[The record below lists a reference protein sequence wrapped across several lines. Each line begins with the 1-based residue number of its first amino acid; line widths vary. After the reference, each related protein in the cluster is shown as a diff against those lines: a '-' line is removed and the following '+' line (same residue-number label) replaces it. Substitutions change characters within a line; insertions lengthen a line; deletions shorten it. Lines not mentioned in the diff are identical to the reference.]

1 MLRLLV
7 VQPTPFCNI
16 ACDYCYLPARTER
29 GRMALATLKR
39 ALQALATSGWLG
51 EQLDVAWH
59 AGEPL
64 VVPIRCYQEA
74 FALFR
79 RHLPGSTRVR
89 HGFQTNATLI
99 DDSWCRFFREEEADV
114 GVSLDG
120 PAWLHDAHRRT
131 RAGAG
136 THAAAMRGVALLREH
151 QVPFHVICVL
161 TRESLDHADAIID
174 FCLEHGIDRIGFNVE
189 EAEGGHPSTSLQG
202 SDAEVAYR
210 RFMTRVFDR
219 MSEVPGL
226 LWVREWE
233 SVVQALRD
241 PSFGRRHGNDQ
252 NQPFHIL
259 SLGWQGEVSTFS
271 PELLGLAHPTYGS
284 FSFGNVLTDDLER
297 IGKDTRL
304 VAISAEVA
312 RGVRACAERCG
323 YFAVCLGGAPLNKLG
338 ELGTMAGTETVH
350 CRLTQ
355 QVLIDVVL
363 DQLERSGLSRELDP
377 ARDATLGI

>member
-29 GRMALATLKR
+29 GRMPLATLER
-39 ALQALATSGWLG
+39 ALLALAASGWLD

-64 VVPIRCYQEA
+64 VVPIPYYREA

-99 DDSWCRFFREEEADV
+99 DHSWCRFFREEGADV

-136 THAAAMRGVALLREH
+136 THAAAVRGVALLQEH

-161 TRESLDHADAIID
+161 TRGSLDHADAIID
-174 FCLEHGIDRIGFNVE
+174 FCLDQGIERIGFNVE

-202 SDAEVAYR
+202 SDAEAAYR
-210 RFMTRVFDR
+210 RFMARVFDR
-219 MSEVPGL
+219 MSDARGR

-233 SVVQALRD
+233 SIVQALRD
-241 PSFGRRHGNDQ
+241 PSFGRRDGNDQ
-252 NQPFHIL
+252 NRPFHIL

-271 PELLGLAHPTYGS
+271 PELLGLTHPTYGS

-304 VAISAEVA
+304 IALSAEVA
-312 RGVRACAERCG
+312 RGVQACAERCD
-323 YFAVCLGGAPLNKLG
+323 YYPVCLGGAPSNKLG
-338 ELGTMAGTETVH
+338 ELGTVAGTETVH

-363 DQLERSGLSRELDP
+363 DRLERSGLSCELD
-377 ARDATLGI
+377 AGCDATLNV

>member
-16 ACDYCYLPARTER
+16 ACDYCYLPDRTQR
-29 GRMALATLKR
+29 GRMPLATLER
-39 ALQALATSGWLG
+39 ALLALSASRWLG

-64 VVPIRCYQEA
+64 VVPVRYYRDA
-74 FALFR
+74 LALFR

-99 DDSWCRFFREEEADV
+99 NDSWCRFFREEGADV

-136 THAAAMRGVALLREH
+136 THAAAMRGVALLQEH

-174 FCLEHGIDRIGFNVE
+174 FCLEHGIERIGFNVE
-189 EAEGGHPSTSLQG
+189 EAEGGHPSTSLRG
-202 SDAEVAYR
+202 LDAEAAYR
-210 RFMTRVFDR
+210 RFMARVFDR
-219 MSEVPGL
+219 MSDVPGL

-233 SVVQALRD
+233 SIVQALRD
-241 PSFGRRHGNDQ
+241 PSFGRRDGNDQ
-252 NQPFHIL
+252 NRPFHIL

-284 FSFGNVLTDDLER
+284 FGFGNVLTDSLEDLCR
-297 IGKDTRL
+297 NPRL
-304 VAISAEVA
+304 AALSAEVA
-312 RGVRACAERCG
+312 QGVQACAKRCA
-323 YFAVCLGGAPLNKLG
+323 YFPVCLGGAPSNKLG

-355 QVLIDVVL
+355 QALIDAVL
-363 DQLERSGLSRELDP
+363 DQLERSAVSCELG
-377 ARDATLGI
+377 AGCGATLSV